1 VHSLWQFAW
10 TKTVKESGM
19 LLVFH
24 QVCHIGCRNAP
35 PGQHQQTD
43 QPKLGIWISAK
54 RGGCRK
60 AKNDEKIRQ
69 SIMTAKASITHYQ
82 SSALVL

>member
-1 VHSLWQFAW
+1 VA
-10 TKTVKESGM
+10 KTLKERGM
-19 LLVFH
+19 LLVFN
-24 QVCHIGCRNAP
+24 QVCHIDCRNAP
-35 PGQHQQTD
+35 LAST
-43 QPKLGIWISAK
+43 K
-54 RGGCRK
+54 RLTKQSWEYGYIGKKRRLCRK